1 VSQPLDHA
9 YGAPSL
15 RVKGFDGHTKLF
27 IFMIKA
33 AIRAW
38 KANRPSVD
46 TVRPPQLEGPLP
58 LVELPFGTAS
68 DPVRLP
74 TIDEDWPPA
83 DFKRKAMLWL
93 LRNGV
98 LFPVRDYAD
107 SWVNAEEAR
116 DTYQEI
122 LPLGSFMA
130 RPYHSWTEM
139 TSDAA
144 MSRIGFA
151 GLGALR
157 MLPPGVLPAGTEVE
171 PGTAWVSDL
180 SYLGAYEV
188 REGFERYGARACFDA
203 EQRPIAI
210 YWCHAGVWVRPGD
223 AAWAH
228 AKWVWRCSLLVGT
241 TVTDH
246 LVGCHWLIANYVSTA
261 SRQTLSATHPLRLL
275 LKPFTWRTITINYG
289 ASDTLCPERGFVH
302 RGSALTADALTRAF
316 RDSVGLIQFHTVREL
331 VERKGA
337 RDMGDR
343 FPWATDALAL
353 FEVIH
358 TFVEDYLGRYFTPES
373 LDADVQVHAFW
384 NHLVTAPASVRFPAR
399 THQGVTEVLAQ
410 FIWSVTGLHEAVG
423 TVHEYVLN
431 PTFMGTKIRPGTEM
445 ADVQTSIQGLLVMA
459 LTGLEMPALLALGDA
474 AGIYGVDDRGREA
487 FQRFHDNLVA
497 LAAQIDAA
505 NARRLADPERPWPC
519 NTFNP
524 NVLETGV
531 SI

>member
-1 VSQPLDHA
+1 MSQSVAHA
-9 YGAPSL
+9 YGAASL
-15 RVKGFDGHTKLF
+15 RVAAFDRHTRLF

-38 KANRPSVD
+38 KADRPSID
-46 TVRPPQLEGPLP
+46 KVRPPRLVGGLP
-58 LVELPFGTAS
+58 LVELPFGR
-68 DPVRLP
+68 PEEPLRLP
-74 TIDEDWPPA
+74 TLDEDWPPA

-98 LFPVRDYAD
+98 LFPVRDDATA
-107 SWVNAEEAR
+107 WVNAEEAR

-157 MLPPGVLPAGTEVE
+157 MLPPASLAPGVEVE

-210 YWCHAGVWVRPGD
+210 YWSHGATWVRPGD
-223 AAWAH
+223 AGWAH

-246 LVGCHWLIANYVSTA
+246 LVGCHWLIANYVATA
-261 SRQTLSATHPLRLL
+261 SRQALSATHPLRLL
-275 LKPFTWRTITINYG
+275 LKPFTWRTITINFG

-302 RGSALTADALTRAF
+302 RGSALTAEALTRAF
-316 RDSVGLIQFHTVREL
+316 RDSVGLLHFATVRTL
-331 VERKGA
+331 IARKGA
-337 RDMGDR
+337 EGMGDR

-353 FEVIH
+353 YEVIH
-358 TFVEDYLGRYFTPES
+358 AFVVDYLGLYFTPEA
-373 LDADVQVHAFW
+373 LDADVEVHGFW
-384 NHLVTAPASVRFPAR
+384 AHLASAPASVRFPAR
-399 THQGVTEVLAQ
+399 TQEGVTDLLAQ

-431 PTFMGTKIRPGTEM
+431 PTYMGTKIRPGTEM

-459 LTGLEMPALLALGDA
+459 LTGLEMPALLDLGDA
-474 AGIYGVDDRGREA
+474 GGIFGVDDRGRAA
-487 FQRFHDNLVA
+487 FQRFHDALVA
-497 LAAQIDAA
+497 LSAQIDEA
-505 NARRLADPERPWPC
+505 NRRRLADPVRPWPC

-524 NVLETGV
+524 RVLETGV